1 MSQMLSSPSGIRLI
15 VVVDVLNVILL
26 VMCFMAMWY
35 ISSLIAEQYDV
46 KVSVN
51 DIIVKVVA
59 AALRNVPEANGK

>member
-35 ISSLIAEQYDV
+35 ICSLIAEQYDV